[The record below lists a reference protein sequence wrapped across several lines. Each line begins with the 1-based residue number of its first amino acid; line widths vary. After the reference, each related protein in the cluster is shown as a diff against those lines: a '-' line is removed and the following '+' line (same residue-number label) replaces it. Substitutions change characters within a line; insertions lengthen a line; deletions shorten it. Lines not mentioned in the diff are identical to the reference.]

1 MLSNFNVG
9 DSVIGRSNECPV
21 WRRIVNEV
29 LVNRERT
36 KYIVLFQQQFILN
49 CFPNR
54 LWSAEAASE
63 PSSDGSEM
71 FDKDPESSEESLSD
85 FDDDRIENG

>member
-9 DSVIGRSNECPV
+9 DCVIGRSNERPV

-36 KYIVLFQQQFILN
+36 KYIVLFEQQCILN
-49 CFPNR
+49 CFLNR

-63 PSSDGSEM
+63 PSSDESEN
-71 FDKDPESSEESLSD
+71 FDKDSESSEESLSD
-85 FDDDRIENG
+85 FDDDRIENE